1 MSKSNRMFQLSLL
14 LIIPY
19 LTHPK
24 QDVIDGN
31 RGVRRSSYEN
41 SASYANFAVH
51 KYQRLQGSLLDV
63 SLEVDKA
70 SECTLA
76 CLNNQRCFSFN
87 LALLPNEKKKLQCEL
102 LTEDKYGRHDKL
114 MVSKKFDHYS
124 IKVKTNFS
132 INIGLLMETRK
143 RSRTDLVF

>member
-1 MSKSNRMFQLSLL
+1 MSKSNRMIQLSLL
-14 LIIPY
+14 LIVPH

-31 RGVRRSSYEN
+31 RGVRRSSYQN

-51 KYQRLQGSLLDV
+51 KYQRLQGSLLDA

-87 LALLPNEKKKLQCEL
+87 LALMPNEKKKLQCEL

-114 MVSKKFDHYS
+114 VVSQKFDHYS
-124 IKVKTNFS
+124 IKVKTIFS
-132 INIGLLMETRK
+132 INIGLVIDKKGKDREPT
-143 RSRTDLVF
+143 